1 MTLTTNMYFSYLTC
15 CQQYCMYPVTCLP
28 IPDSSHNLIIC
39 FALIYVCSMFCICLG
54 LYPYMMTNDLQINSR
69 CSQRRWNLGC
79 EMTSEINTN
88 RKKALWS
95 ARLVSSWSLIE
106 DMEVMQANQIR
117 LLSKGHAMRCCIIM
131 WHLYKYRNPA
141 VVADYAT
148 TAKIWP
154 LFAPLVELS
163 RTVIIHGDKPE
174 PSPKKVLPP
183 LLRIL

>member
-1 MTLTTNMYFSYLTC
+1 M
-15 CQQYCMYPVTCLP
+15 
-28 IPDSSHNLIIC
+28 
-39 FALIYVCSMFCICLG
+39 
-54 LYPYMMTNDLQINSR
+54 R
-69 CSQRRWNLGC
+69 QRWSLGC

-183 LLRIL
+183 SSHSPTPRLLCPSDGLPYCSYKMADKITWCTAETFFHVQEPCLKIDQNVSFPIRLIFKREL

>member
-1 MTLTTNMYFSYLTC
+1 MRDDIRN
-15 CQQYCMYPVTCLP
+15 QYQ
-28 IPDSSHNLIIC
+28 S
-39 FALIYVCSMFCICLG
+39 
-54 LYPYMMTNDLQINSR
+54 
-69 CSQRRWNLGC
+69 
-79 EMTSEINTN
+79 
-88 RKKALWS
+88 KKALWS

-106 DMEVMQANQIR
+106 DGNLCKKQIR
-117 LLSKGHAMRCCIIM
+117 LLSKGHAMRCCAAAM

-141 VVADYAT
+141 AAADYAT

-183 LLRIL
+183 SSHSPTPRLLCPSDGLPPIVPTKWRIKSHDVLLRRRSSMFKVWVWKSTKMSHFQ

>member
-1 MTLTTNMYFSYLTC
+1 MPWFVS
-15 CQQYCMYPVTCLP
+15 
-28 IPDSSHNLIIC
+28 
-39 FALIYVCSMFCICLG
+39 
-54 LYPYMMTNDLQINSR
+54 MMTNDLKINSR
-69 CSQRRWNLGC
+69 YVVNATTLKPWMRDDIRNQYQS
-79 EMTSEINTN
+79 
-88 RKKALWS
+88 KKALWS

-106 DMEVMQANQIR
+106 DGNLCKANQIR
-117 LLSKGHAMRCCIIM
+117 LLSKGHAMRCCAAAM

-141 VVADYAT
+141 AADYAT

-183 LLRIL
+183 LRILQHRLLCPPIVPTKWRIKSHDVLRRRSSMFKNLVWKSTKMSHFQ